1 MHGVGPIEGRGPWAG
16 PSGDLPIATGG
27 LRWDPRTCR
36 GSAGRPG
43 PKMGSCADGAGQRDQ
58 VDAVEGLQVDAR
70 RRAEAVSRRQMAQVA
85 AFIRDYVFGF
95 AESCIGPS
103 GVQVG
108 VRETRGP
115 SAITSSPVRTS

>member
-1 MHGVGPIEGRGPWAG
+1 
-16 PSGDLPIATGG
+16 
-27 LRWDPRTCR
+27 
-36 GSAGRPG
+36 
-43 PKMGSCADGAGQRDQ
+43 MGSCADGAGQRDQ